1 MTEHPT
7 RHIPRRFLVVG
18 IVVAGLTSL
27 VALAAMIAIAVAK
40 VRSGEGLET
49 YRTHWMVQDNWIGF
63 LVFVGVAAVAL
74 LAGFVFRWRDQRQLR
89 ALERKYGEGG
99 GRG

>member
-1 MTEHPT
+1 MTKYPT
-7 RHIPRRFLVVG
+7 RHIPRRLLVVG

-27 VALAAMIAIAVAK
+27 VGFAAIIAIAVAK

-49 YRTHWMVQDNWIGF
+49 YRTHWMVQGNWIGF

-74 LAGFVFRWRDQRQLR
+74 LAGSVFCWREQRQLR
-89 ALERKYGEGG
+89 ALERKYGEGT